1 MDNEY
6 FIGCLKNYLEDK
18 LPLDLYREVQKY
30 ITNDEV
36 KGSIK
41 FTQADRVLYHLYKH
55 GDITNMQCHLLYGIR
70 HCPSVIR
77 DAKKKLLKEGS
88 SFYIDTE
95 RQKGCDRYGNKVN
108 WLKYKLLRKED
119 E

>member
-6 FIGCLKNYLEDK
+6 FIGCLRNYLEDK
-18 LPLDLYREVQKY
+18 LPPELYREVQKY

-41 FTQADRVLYHLYKH
+41 FTQSERVLYHLYQH

-77 DAKKKLLKEGS
+77 DAKKRLLKEGS
-88 SFYIDTE
+88 PFYIDTE
-95 RQKGCDRYGNKVN
+95 PQKGCDRYGNKVN
-108 WLKYKLLRKED
+108 WLKYKLVKKE
-119 E
+119 EV